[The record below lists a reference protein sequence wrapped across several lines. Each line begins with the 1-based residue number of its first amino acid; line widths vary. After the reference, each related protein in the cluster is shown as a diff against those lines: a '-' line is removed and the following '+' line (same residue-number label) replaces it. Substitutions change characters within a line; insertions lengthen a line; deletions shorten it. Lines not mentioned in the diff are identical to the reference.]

1 MSEGAVKKYLI
12 LHVSKPLLPYVNG
25 QAGHQRLADYV
36 LKGKFGLAG
45 HFFSS
50 GPWVKTTFCIFKWL
64 YLKYLYKHLHNSLHL
79 NELIS

>member
-50 GPWVKTTFCIFKWL
+50 GP
-64 YLKYLYKHLHNSLHL
+64 
-79 NELIS
+79 

>member
-36 LKGKFGLAG
+36 LKGKFGWPLLFFWPLSENYLL
-45 HFFSS
+45 HFQMI
-50 GPWVKTTFCIFKWL
+50 IFK
-64 YLKYLYKHLHNSLHL
+64 
-79 NELIS
+79 IFI